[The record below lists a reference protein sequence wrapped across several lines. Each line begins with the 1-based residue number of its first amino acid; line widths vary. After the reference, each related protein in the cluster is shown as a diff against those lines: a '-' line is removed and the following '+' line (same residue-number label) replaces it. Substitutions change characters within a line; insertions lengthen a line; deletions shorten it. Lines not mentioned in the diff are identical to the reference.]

1 MRHTSDHPRTD
12 RFVRVSRAHFV
23 GDYCTWCHDDAAN
36 HKTAH
41 DENGKAVSHCWS
53 CGCEECDS

>member
-23 GDYCTWCHDDAAN
+23 GDYCTACRTDASI
-36 HKTAH
+36 HKTAT
-41 DENGKAVSHCWS
+41 DEDGAKVSHCWNCV
-53 CGCEECDS
+53 CGDCR